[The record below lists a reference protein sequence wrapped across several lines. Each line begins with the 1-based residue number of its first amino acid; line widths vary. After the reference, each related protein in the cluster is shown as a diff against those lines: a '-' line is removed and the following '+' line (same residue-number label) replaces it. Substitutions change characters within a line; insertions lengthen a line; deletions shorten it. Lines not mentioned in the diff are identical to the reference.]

1 MKYKV
6 VCYMRI
12 DCDEEV
18 ETLHDDPSD
27 AESEKEHCELM
38 QPENIYVVEEVED
51 ELERKEY

>member
-1 MKYKV
+1 
-6 VCYMRI
+6 MRI

-18 ETLHDDPSD
+18 EMLYDDPAD

-51 ELERKEY
+51 ELERKKY